1 MYEVVAHRIPKDCNF
16 QETIND
22 LVGNIRAGKDVEES
36 MDILYRMTYLIVLP
50 ELNKYPYIGTPDEL
64 ISDMSMAFMKTIK
77 GYDPDNPNASFIQ
90 YYKRAIFTEIINNYY
105 GKFSH
110 DAKKREEYRYFMN
123 GVKSLSE
130 EVYKDGIEAGTW
142 EDLIEDDNNIFE
154 ETIDRIGLEDA
165 INKALDEIFDNPK
178 TKARGEEIFRCYIE
192 LCMADEYVTYDK
204 VAEKVGGCKAN
215 VSNIVHRYGPKLYEI
230 LKREGIM

>member
-36 MDILYRMTYLIVLP
+36 MDILYRMTYLVVLP
-50 ELNKYPYIGTPDEL
+50 ELNKYPYIGTPDDL

-77 GYDPDNPNASFIQ
+77 GYDPDNPKASFIQ
-90 YYKRAIFTEIINNYY
+90 YYKRAIFTEIISNYY
-105 GKFSH
+105 GKF
-110 DAKKREEYRYFMN
+110 KGKVEKREGYRYFMN
-123 GVKSLSE
+123 GIKSLSE

-165 INKALDEIFDNPK
+165 INKALDEIFDSPK
-178 TKARGEEIFRCYIE
+178 TKSRGEEIFRYYIE
-192 LCMADEYVTYDK
+192 LCMADEYVTHDK
-204 VAEKVGGCKAN
+204 VAEKVGGCRAN
-215 VSNIVHRYGPKLYEI
+215 VCNIVHRYGPKLYEI